1 MPFDQFNFH
10 AVAATILFF
19 FFFNIMHLW
28 HFPFLDLHSEIFPYL
43 VIVVGVENILVITKS
58 VVSTPVD
65 LEVKIRVAQGIE
77 PCSQCKTLHP
87 RFYDRFNTFLNLKF
101 LVKDHERFKM
111 QNMWSQSRNNYFT
124 INIFLVRKMEIRKNL
139 SFQWGIKLQTFGI
152 QWSQLQRLFQSFY
165 LTCNLQ
171 WYCQDW
177 QSKKLFCEWKE
188 T

>member
-1 MPFDQFNFH
+1 
-10 AVAATILFF
+10 
-19 FFFNIMHLW
+19 MHSW

-43 VIVVGVENILVITKS
+43 VIVIGVENILVITKS

-101 LVKDHERFKM
+101 LLKDHERFKM

-152 QWSQLQRLFQSFY
+152 EWSQLQRLFQSLH

-177 QSKKLFCEWKE
+177 QSKKLFC
-188 T
+188 